1 MRRFLFAVVISA
13 ALGAAPTTTVAQTA
27 PTTPQKPPQAA
38 PQPPRP
44 FPDGSRIAFINPQR
58 ILSESVLG
66 KASTTRM
73 STLRAQKLAE
83 LTAKNKELETTQ
95 QKLAGGSLLSQD
107 AMAAAQKSVDR
118 IQVDIQ
124 RAQQDAE
131 AALQELQQ
139 QLNEEFDRA
148 LAPIVA
154 QVALDRGVHIL
165 LRLDTGAIA
174 WADPALDLTGD
185 IVKRLDAAKI
195 APPAKSPTSPQETRQ
210 RR

>member
-1 MRRFLFAVVISA
+1 MRRFLVAVAMSA
-13 ALGAAPTTTVAQTA
+13 VLGAAPATAVAQTPPA
-27 PTTPQKPPQAA
+27 TPQKPSQTTSLPAKS
-38 PQPPRP
+38 
-44 FPDGSRIAFINPQR
+44 FPEGSKIAFVDVQR
-58 ILSESVLG
+58 ILSESTLG
-66 KASTTRM
+66 KGSMGKM

-83 LTAKNKELETTQ
+83 LTAKNKELETAQ

-107 AMAAAQKSVDR
+107 ASVAAQKSVDR

-139 QLNEEFDRA
+139 QLNVEFDRA

-154 QVALDRGVHIL
+154 QVALDKGVHIL
-165 LRLDTGAIA
+165 IRLDSGAIA

-185 IVKRLDAAKI
+185 IVKRLDSAKI